1 MFPPLEKGGKG
12 GFERVSKM
20 NHNNQITVW
29 ILPALLMLML
39 AGCARSVTYVIDV
52 AYAPQIKDQAPGQT
66 EAVRIAVIPFEDA
79 RENRKGIGTRLRL
92 TGQTDEF
99 EARPYPA
106 STAVT
111 DTLLSALRIRGY
123 NPVIAPRGKDNAAIA
138 EGTSS
143 QVVLSG
149 RIEDLWAEAVSKPGH
164 TDIKTNVTLK
174 VSIYRAD
181 DRSTRTITVQS
192 QSDPQVVLFSP
203 GILQNAINE
212 TLTDVI
218 NKLLLNL

>member
-1 MFPPLEKGGKG
+1 MTEMDIRMIHL
-12 GFERVSKM
+12 RYL
-20 NHNNQITVW
+20 
-29 ILPALLMLML
+29 ILIFIVTL
-39 AGCARSVTYVIDV
+39 AISGCAPSVTYVIDV
-52 AYAPQIKDQAPGQT
+52 AYAPQIKEQPPGQT
-66 EAVRIAVIPFEDA
+66 ERLRIAVIPFEDA
-79 RENRKGIGTRLRL
+79 RENKKGIGTRLRL

-111 DTLLSALRIRGY
+111 DILLSALRIRGY
-123 NPVIAPRGKDNAAIA
+123 NPVIAPRGKDNATIA